1 MIIRDILTTKRGDL
15 LSVTPGHIIQDAIAI
30 MTEADIGSLIVFQHD
45 IMVGLI
51 TERDILRGLRRDGA
65 AGLVATVDTMM
76 VTEPIFAVPDD
87 TVDYVR
93 GVMTKNRISHL
104 LVMENDHLI
113 GVISFHDVARACMN
127 AADFENQLLTRY
139 IKHWPEA

>member
-1 MIIRDILTTKRGDL
+1 MIIRDILTVKQNKL
-15 LSVTPGHIIQDAIAI
+15 LSVNPGQTIQEAIAI
-30 MTEADIGSLIVFQHD
+30 MTDADVGSLIVFQHD

-51 TERDILRGLRRDGA
+51 TERDILRGLRHNGA
-65 AGLVATVDTMM
+65 AGLSATVDTMM
-76 VTEPIFAVPDD
+76 VTEPIIATPDD

-93 GVMTKNRISHL
+93 GVMTENRISHL
-104 LVMENDHLI
+104 LVMENDRLT

-127 AADFENQLLTRY
+127 AADFENQLLKRY